1 MGIIEVL
8 VRQSGKP
15 SGMLGR
21 MMVKIMNHV
30 DSGLNKWII
39 EKISYPKGTALDI
52 GCGGG
57 ETIFNLLENNKL
69 NYIIGIDY
77 SLDSVNVA
85 KKKNAAFI
93 RKERADIIQGN
104 VTVLPFSQ
112 NFFDIIMAVR
122 SHYFWDDYEKAFAE
136 IYRTLKQGGKM
147 FIFSEKYKI
156 QYHMKKYNT
165 DESMTCFLQTMG
177 FNNIL
182 IENKDTVQCII
193 AEK

>member
-15 SGMLGR
+15 SGILG
-21 MMVKIMNHV
+21 KIMAEIMNYM

-39 EKISYPKGTALDI
+39 EKINYPRGTALDI

-57 ETIFNLLENNKL
+57 KTIFNLLKNNRV

-77 SLDSVNVA
+77 SLDSVNVS
-85 KKKNAAFI
+85 KKKNSSFI
-93 RKERADIIQGN
+93 KKQRADIIQGN
-104 VTVLPFSQ
+104 VTELPFPQ

-122 SHYFWDDYEKAFAE
+122 SHYFWDNYEMAFSE
-136 IYRTLKQGGKM
+136 LYRTLKRGGKM
-147 FIFSEKYKI
+147 FIFSERYKI
-156 QYHMKKYNT
+156 KYHMKKYNT
-165 DESMTCFLQTMG
+165 DESMTCLLQSIG

-182 IENKDTVQCII
+182 IENKDSIQCITC
-193 AEK
+193 EK